1 MKKQRLMPA
10 NHWDWSMPVAFS
22 QGWLA
27 GNLLFIGGQ
36 VSLTPDSQTVAP
48 GDIEQQTHNTFK
60 FVEQVLHEGD
70 SDLADLV
77 KFNTWY
83 QFDGH
88 GPALKEYWEK
98 MTRVRLEYLRDPG
111 PVGTA
116 LRIAGLGY
124 ADLLIEIDGVAT
136 VGGRRARVMPEGHWD
151 WSIPVPL
158 SQGWIVDDH
167 LFLGGQV
174 SADARGHAIDPG
186 DIVAQTHNTYEFIR
200 KVLGAASADFS
211 NIVQLNIFYRYDG
224 APSGQAAYVDE
235 ILKISHDYIDT
246 PYPAGVVMQVDGL
259 AYEGLLIE
267 IEAIASIS
275 GEKRVIAPD
284 GHWHWKEDAPFS
296 QAVRMGDFV
305 YASGQI
311 SAAPSSE
318 IEGPGDIETQTHN
331 AFQNL
336 ARVLEAAGSG
346 MGDLVKL
353 YTFYHCDETGDALKS
368 YWERMTDVRM
378 QYLTTPGPTGT
389 AIRVNGFH
397 RPGQIIEIQGV
408 AAIGD

>member
-22 QGWLA
+22 QGWIA

-48 GDIEQQTHNTFK
+48 GDIERQTHNTFK
-60 FVEQVLHEGD
+60 FVDQVLREGD
-70 SDLADLV
+70 GDLADLV

-124 ADLLIEIDGVAT
+124 ADLLIEIDGVAA
-136 VGGRRARVMPEGHWD
+136 VGGQRKRVMPEGHWD

-174 SADARGHAIDPG
+174 SADAQGNPIDED
-186 DIVAQTHNTYEFIR
+186 DIVAQTHNTYDFIR
-200 KVLGAASADFS
+200 KVLDAAGANFS
-211 NIVQLNIFYRYDG
+211 DIVQLNIYYRYDG
-224 APSGQAAYVDE
+224 ASSGQAACVDE
-235 ILKISHDYIDT
+235 ILKVSHDYIDA

-275 GEKRVIAPD
+275 GRKRIVAPD
-284 GHWHWKEDAPFS
+284 GHWRWKEDAPFS

-311 SAAPSSE
+311 SADPSGE
-318 IEGPGDIETQTHN
+318 IMGPGDIETQTHN

-336 ARVLEAAGSG
+336 SNVLEAAGSG

-353 YTFYHCDETGDALKS
+353 YTFYHCDETGEALKR